1 MIAKKKHKLD
11 DNKRTDYETMTL
23 SLHYMVNWKEKKKY
37 TGVQFFLYFV
47 TFFVFVPTL
56 KMYTN
61 QL

>member
-37 TGVQFFLYFV
+37 TGV
-47 TFFVFVPTL
+47 
-56 KMYTN
+56 
-61 QL
+61 